1 MEKQK
6 LVEELK
12 EAKKSVLK
20 RMTTYIGAG
29 FGLVVGLAWNDAI
42 AELIRTFF
50 PNSVDT
56 LIAKFAYALL
66 LTIIVGITLYYVEK
80 ILSAGDEKK

>member
-1 MEKQK
+1 MQKEK

-12 EAKKSVLK
+12 EAKRSVLK

-42 AELIRTFF
+42 AQLIRTIF
-50 PNSVDT
+50 PTETDT
-56 LIAKFAYALL
+56 LVAKFVYALL
-66 LTIIVGITLYYVEK
+66 LTLIVGFALYYVEK
-80 ILSAGDEKK
+80 LLSAGDEKK